1 MRRAVLDTCA
11 VLAWLW
17 HEPGG
22 ALVTELLREIEAD
35 RLWGAI
41 CAINLGEVYYRTC
54 REKGQE
60 DAESDLQM
68 LRKLPWQV
76 VPASNDLVWAAAR
89 LKARYPIS
97 YADAFA
103 LACAQQHDASLV
115 TNDPELLQADHGTPI
130 LWRTDDVSE

>member
-1 MRRAVLDTCA
+1 MKRVIFDAFA
-11 VLAWLW
+11 VLAWLYD
-17 HEPGG
+17 EPGRDH
-22 ALVTELLREIEAD
+22 VTSLLKRVAAGE
-35 RLWGAI
+35 LWGGV
-41 CAINLGEVYYRTC
+41 CSVNVGEVYYRTFKT
-54 REKGQE
+54 RGQE
-60 DAESDLQM
+60 IADSYLPF

-103 LACAQQHDASLV
+103 LACAQQHNASLV

-130 LWRTDDVSE
+130 LWRTDDLSE